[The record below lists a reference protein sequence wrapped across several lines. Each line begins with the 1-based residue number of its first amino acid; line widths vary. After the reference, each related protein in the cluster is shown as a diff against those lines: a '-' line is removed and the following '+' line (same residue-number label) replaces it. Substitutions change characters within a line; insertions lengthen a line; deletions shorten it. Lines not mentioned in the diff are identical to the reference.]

1 MEKNI
6 YWSDALASGEPI
18 TLEKVGAGSIY
29 KCGEANVFWHGQE
42 SAKAD
47 DALAA
52 AIVRQQAKKAIEH
65 EQCLVCHVVFTASG
79 CRCVPGFI

>member
-1 MEKNI
+1 MHKNI
-6 YWSDALASGEPI
+6 YWRDALAGGVPI
-18 TLEKVGAGSIY
+18 VLKKSDAGGYY
-29 KCGEANVFWHGQE
+29 KCGEATVFWHGQE